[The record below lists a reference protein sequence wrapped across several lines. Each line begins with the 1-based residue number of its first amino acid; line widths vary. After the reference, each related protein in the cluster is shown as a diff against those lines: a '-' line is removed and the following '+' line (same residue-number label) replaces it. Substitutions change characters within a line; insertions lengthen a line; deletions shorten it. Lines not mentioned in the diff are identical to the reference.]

1 MRWILLAA
9 LALGPPAVF
18 GQQEKNQPEAAQ
30 AKPEE
35 TPVNTEAVKA
45 DKDAKEIS
53 GMSIL
58 GNQDAPKSL
67 VIVPWKSSEIGQS
80 IGISTLL
87 DDSKLPVDKEVFM
100 RMLSYYEIRTEVA
113 RPAAVPNQGKAVQS
127 ATAAPRR
134 KP

>member
-1 MRWILLAA
+1 MKWILLAA
-9 LALGPPAVF
+9 LALVPPAIF
-18 GQQEKNQPEAAQ
+18 AQQEKNQPEAAQ

-35 TPVNTEAVKA
+35 APVNTETAKT

-87 DDSKLPVDKEVFM
+87 DDSKMPVDKEVFM
-100 RMLSYYEIRTEVA
+100 RMLSYYEIRSEVA
-113 RPAAVPNQGKAVQS
+113 RPAAQPNQGNAAQPT
-127 ATAAPRR
+127 TAAQRR